1 MGRMDG
7 KVAIVSGGAGGL
19 GRSHAEVFIA
29 EGGRVVL
36 ADLPTSDVRDIA
48 SQLGDAAVG
57 VELDVRSQSNW
68 ERVLLE
74 TRRAFGEPNVL
85 VNNAGVVSFAPL
97 FETSEEEYRRVID
110 INQLGVFLG
119 MRVIGPAIV
128 AAGGGAIV
136 NIASVEGLVGS
147 AGLVSYSA
155 SKHAVIG
162 MTKAAALELVSTGVR
177 VNAVAPGAVFTA
189 MLDEVSK
196 LGLDPQEVIAAT
208 HPLGRAG
215 TLAEI
220 SAAVLYLASDESSY
234 CTGTTLAVDGGVT
247 AQ

>member
-1 MGRMDG
+1 MGRMNG
-7 KVAIVSGGAGGL
+7 KIAIISGAAGGL
-19 GRSHAEVFIA
+19 GRSHAETFVA
-29 EGGRVVL
+29 EGARVVL
-36 ADLPTSDVRDIA
+36 ADLSTTNVREVAEQIGEAAIA
-48 SQLGDAAVG
+48 VD
-57 VELDVRSQSNW
+57 LDVRRQADW
-68 ERVLLE
+68 EGALAA
-74 TRRAFGEPNVL
+74 TRSAFGEPNVL

-97 FETSEEEYRRVID
+97 FETSEEEYRRVVD
-110 INQLGVFLG
+110 INQVGTFLG
-119 MRVIGPAIV
+119 IRVIGPAIV
-128 AAGGGAIV
+128 AAGGGTIV

-147 AGLVSYSA
+147 AGLVSYSS
-155 SKHAVIG
+155 SKHAVVG

-196 LGLDPQEVIAAT
+196 LGLDPNQVIAAT